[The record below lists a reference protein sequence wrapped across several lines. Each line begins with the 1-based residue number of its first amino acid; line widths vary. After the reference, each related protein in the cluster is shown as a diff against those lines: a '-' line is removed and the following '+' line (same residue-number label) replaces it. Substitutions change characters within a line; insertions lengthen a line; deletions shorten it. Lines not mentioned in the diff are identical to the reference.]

1 MVAKVCPKCNSSDID
16 SDGARGEAVCTNCGH
31 VLEECAIVSEV
42 QFSENAGGQSSVV
55 GQFVPESGV
64 SSFRCGPGYGGFG
77 KDSRELTLAN
87 GKRLIQHIA
96 QVMHLGN
103 DHIEVA
109 HRFFQQAVQRNFI
122 QGRKTHNVVA
132 VCLYITC
139 RFRKTSHM
147 LIDFAENLQTDVYEL
162 GSVFLKFCKLQ
173 CIKLDP
179 IDPSLYIHRF
189 AGSLEF
195 GDKTNAVATTAIR
208 VVANMNREWMTTG
221 RRPAGICGAGLL
233 IAAKMHRFHR
243 TEAQVAQVVRI
254 CDGTLKKRLN
264 EFDETSASEMTVQQ
278 FNSLFKTG
286 SVSDF
291 ADASA
296 AKKEQENWAF
306 TNSRQPPA
314 LKQQEKK
321 RKQMAE
327 AAQRRAEEGDVDDS
341 SLEALS
347 NQARKILQDSKTLR
361 ELDDDHEAGAQN
373 AAAHQAKMAAL
384 KEASAKAAAA
394 AAAAAAS
401 SASAEDASAE
411 AAGASALGGHAG
423 ASSASKNV
431 VADGA
436 SGNTASAAN
445 AGAGRESLKEKE
457 MDSTASASTK
467 GGSPARSTTAERAL
481 VVELPSQRPQ
491 RPRRVREDGQ
501 WDDEEEEED
510 MVREAQ
516 REQEEAEE
524 DAAANAREENERLSD
539 VDDDEIGVAVCMYVR
554 SRVHAVVVHAS
565 VVQHA
570 PRPKTFEICR
580 ARQNRLCARAFV
592 VACLRR
598 SDSIQQL
605 TFRTRIRVIHP
616 HDGGGEPTR
625 DYVERAKQRLY
636 RKTGREAT
644 H

>member
-1 MVAKVCPKCNSSDID
+1 VGRLCGAAGGGKQQAAACGAMVAKVCPKCNSSDID

-109 HRFFQQAVQRNFI
+109 HRFFQQAVQKNFI

-162 GSVFLKFCKLQ
+162 GSVFLKFCKLLI
-173 CIKLDP
+173 IKLDP

-291 ADASA
+291 VDASA
-296 AKKEQENWAF
+296 PEKEQENWAF
-306 TNSRQPPA
+306 TNARQPPA

-321 RKQMAE
+321 RKQVTE
-327 AAQRRAEEGDVDDS
+327 AAQRRAEEGEVDDS

-347 NQARKILQDSKTLR
+347 NQARKILQHSKALR
-361 ELDDDHEAGAQN
+361 DLDDDHEAGAQN
-373 AAAHQAKMAAL
+373 AAAHLSKLAAL
-384 KEASAKAAAA
+384 KEAAAREAAATA
-394 AAAAAAS
+394 AAT
-401 SASAEDASAE
+401 SAEGGASTE
-411 AAGASALGGHAG
+411 AAGAAALGGHAST
-423 ASSASKNV
+423 SSASKIV
-431 VADGA
+431 VENGA
-436 SGNTASAAN
+436 RSNTA
-445 AGAGRESLKEKE
+445 GAVGGSKGKEK
-457 MDSTASASTK
+457 DTSAP
-467 GGSPARSTTAERAL
+467 GSANEAGSERLNAAERGTA
-481 VVELPSQRPQ
+481 QRPP
-491 RPRRVREDGQ
+491 RPRPQLGEDGQ
-501 WDDEEEEED
+501 WHEEED

-539 VDDDEIGVAVCMYVR
+539 VDDDEIG
-554 SRVHAVVVHAS
+554 
-565 VVQHA
+565 A
-570 PRPKTFEICR
+570 PVY
-580 ARQNRLCARAFV
+580 LCAPSRLHFSV
-592 VACLRR
+592 LRC
-598 SDSIQQL
+598 
-605 TFRTRIRVIHP
+605 VI
-616 HDGGGEPTR
+616 
-625 DYVERAKQRLY
+625 
-636 RKTGREAT
+636 GRHFSTTAV
-644 H
+644 

>member
-1 MVAKVCPKCNSSDID
+1 MVAKICPKCNSSDID

-55 GQFVPESGV
+55 GQFVPENGV

-162 GSVFLKFCKLQ
+162 GSVFLKFCKLLI
-173 CIKLDP
+173 IKLDP

-189 AGSLEF
+189 AGSPEF

-264 EFDETSASEMTVQQ
+264 EFDETSASDMTVPQ
-278 FNSLFKTG
+278 FNALFKTG
-286 SVSDF
+286 RS
-291 ADASA
+291 
-296 AKKEQENWAF
+296 
-306 TNSRQPPA
+306 P
-314 LKQQEKK
+314 
-321 RKQMAE
+321 
-327 AAQRRAEEGDVDDS
+327 G
-341 SLEALS
+341 
-347 NQARKILQDSKTLR
+347 TL
-361 ELDDDHEAGAQN
+361 H
-373 AAAHQAKMAAL
+373 
-384 KEASAKAAAA
+384 
-394 AAAAAAS
+394 
-401 SASAEDASAE
+401 
-411 AAGASALGGHAG
+411 
-423 ASSASKNV
+423 
-431 VADGA
+431 
-436 SGNTASAAN
+436 
-445 AGAGRESLKEKE
+445 
-457 MDSTASASTK
+457 
-467 GGSPARSTTAERAL
+467 
-481 VVELPSQRPQ
+481 
-491 RPRRVREDGQ
+491 
-501 WDDEEEEED
+501 
-510 MVREAQ
+510 
-516 REQEEAEE
+516 
-524 DAAANAREENERLSD
+524 
-539 VDDDEIGVAVCMYVR
+539 IYVY
-554 SRVHAVVVHAS
+554 
-565 VVQHA
+565 
-570 PRPKTFEICR
+570 
-580 ARQNRLCARAFV
+580 LC
-592 VACLRR
+592 
-598 SDSIQQL
+598 IY
-605 TFRTRIRVIHP
+605 
-616 HDGGGEPTR
+616 G
-625 DYVERAKQRLY
+625 YM
-636 RKTGREAT
+636 
-644 H
+644 